1 LSFDETPIWITALV
15 FIALSLIAYE
25 IGFRLGRWWQ
35 HRTPGEQEGP
45 TGVLVGS
52 LLALL
57 AFLLAIAMGMAA
69 DRFEARRALVMEQAN
84 DIRAAYLQAGYLPAP
99 ANDQIHE
106 LLRQYAPLQVGT
118 NDEKQLRANIA
129 RSEELQAQMWAIT
142 EDVARTNSNDVI
154 SVYVESMTNVIQ
166 IREQRVNAALNVRV
180 PSTILLLLIIGAV
193 LSLGMVGF
201 GAGVTGQRSVITAV
215 VLIVALGA
223 TIMLVLDLDQP
234 RQGFITVS
242 QQPLIDLST
251 EIGAPQP
258 P

>member
-1 LSFDETPIWITALV
+1 MFDTVPIWVTAVV
-15 FIALSLIAYE
+15 FIALSIVAYE
-25 IGFRLGRWWQ
+25 VGFRLGRWWQ
-35 HRTPGEQEGP
+35 RRTPGEQEGP

-69 DRFEARRALVMEQAN
+69 DRFEARRALVITQAN

-99 ANDQIHE
+99 ANDQLHE
-106 LLRQYAPLQVGT
+106 LLREYAPLQIGT
-118 NDEKQLRANIA
+118 NDEEQLRANFA
-129 RSEELQAQMWAIT
+129 RSDELEDQMWSIT
-142 EDVARTNSNDVI
+142 EDVASSNSNDVI
-154 SVYVESMTNVIQ
+154 SVFVESMTDVIL
-166 IREQRVNAALNVRV
+166 IHDQRVNAALNVRV
-180 PSTILLLLIIGAV
+180 PSTILLLLIGGAV

-234 RQGFITVS
+234 RQGLITVS
-242 QQPLIDLST
+242 QQPLVDLVQEMGPAQS
-251 EIGAPQP
+251 P
-258 P
+258 

>member
-1 LSFDETPIWITALV
+1 MFDEIPIWVTAVV
-15 FIALSLIAYE
+15 FIVLSIIAYE
-25 IGFRLGRWWQ
+25 VGFRLGRWWQ
-35 HRTPGEQEGP
+35 RRTPGEQEGP

-84 DIRAAYLQAGYLPAP
+84 DIRAAYLQAGYLPTP
-99 ANDQIHE
+99 ADEQVRE
-106 LLRQYAPLQVGT
+106 LLREYAPLQIGST
-118 NDEKQLRANIA
+118 DEQLLRANFA
-129 RSEELQAQMWAIT
+129 RSDQLENQMWAIT

-166 IREQRVNAALNVRV
+166 IRDQRLNAALNVRV
-180 PSTILLLLIIGAV
+180 PSTILLLLIGGAI

-223 TIMLVLDLDQP
+223 TITLVLDLDQP

-242 QQPLIDLST
+242 QQPLIDVSQ
-251 EIGAPQP
+251 EIGPAQSP
-258 P
+258 